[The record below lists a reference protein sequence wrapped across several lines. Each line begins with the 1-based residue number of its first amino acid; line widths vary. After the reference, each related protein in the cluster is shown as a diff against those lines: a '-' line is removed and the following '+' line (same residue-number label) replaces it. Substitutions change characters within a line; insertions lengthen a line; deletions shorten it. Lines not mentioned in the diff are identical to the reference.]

1 MNDEADEIDE
11 IELEVEQAL
20 FAATL
25 EFADPTHRE
34 AFLEKAC
41 AGDPSLRARIQ
52 ALLDAHTRAEG
63 FFDFVPP
70 PPRPESSVST
80 VITEPASD
88 HDQAHIGPY
97 RIVRRLGEGGCGV
110 VYLAEQETPVRRAV
124 ALKVVRLGMDTERI
138 IVRFLHERQALAMM
152 NHPGIARI
160 YEAGATDSGR
170 PYFAMELVEGERI
183 TTYCETR
190 RLTIEQ
196 RLELFIQVCLAVQ
209 HAHQKGVLHRDL
221 KPSNVLITGQDDSAV
236 PKVIDFGIAKTIDP
250 YGESAGDATPA
261 THAAGQFIGTPAYM
275 SPEQAAEGRT
285 DVDTRADIYGLGALL
300 YELLAG
306 RPPFD
311 SEVLMKQGLD
321 VMRRTIRDVDPPSPS
336 ALLRSLPADE
346 LAALASQRQ
355 STPAA
360 LIATLQ
366 HDLDWVVMRAL
377 EKDRSRRYATA
388 QGLASDLRR
397 YLDHVPVTARPP
409 GAFYRLGK
417 LTRRNRPAVFAG
429 TAVFL
434 ALLGGFGVSTR
445 LYLRERA
452 ALREKT
458 RLLELAEQAERIS
471 QAVFLTRD
479 NRMEEANAILANLPR
494 PPDRPSFEGL
504 TAYRT
509 IGEWLARQERWT
521 EAASRLA
528 VVERVGELDAWT
540 SVTVDHQA
548 YGVTLLMSGD
558 VKGYETFCR
567 SHADR
572 FANETNGDAV
582 GRVLKTCLL
591 RPIDAAQRQRLEPL
605 GQRVELW
612 FPQLPSNHA
621 RNWAVV
627 PISLWRYRTGDIDG
641 AVQLLQPAYQPKD
654 HGSLMATV
662 RVLLALC
669 ARQQG
674 DHAQADSLVATIR
687 ADIPTRLIGGSIQD
701 AYREGFWYDWAFVR
715 VLLKEADSLRP

>member
-1 MNDEADEIDE
+1 MSDEADEIDE

-25 EFADPTHRE
+25 ECSDPAHRE

-70 PPRPESSVST
+70 PPRPDPSDS
-80 VITEPASD
+80 PAPAPPRD

-110 VYLAEQETPVRRAV
+110 VYLAEQENPVRRAV

-138 IVRFLHERQALAMM
+138 IARFLRERQALAMM
-152 NHPGIARI
+152 SHPCIACI

-221 KPSNVLITGQDDSAV
+221 KPSNILVTGEDDSAM

-250 YGESAGDATPA
+250 YGETAADATY
-261 THAAGQFIGTPAYM
+261 AAEQFIGTPAYM

-285 DVDTRADIYGLGALL
+285 DVDTRADIYGLGAVL

-311 SEVLMKQGLD
+311 SDGLMKKGLD
-321 VMRRTIRDVDPPSPS
+321 EMRRTLRNVDPPSPS
-336 ALLRSLPADE
+336 ALLRALPPNE
-346 LAALASQRQ
+346 LASLAEGRQ
-355 STPAA
+355 CTPTT
-360 LIATLQ
+360 LIATLR

-377 EKDRSRRYATA
+377 EKDPARRYPTA

-397 YLDHVPVTARPP
+397 YLDHEPVTARPP
-409 GAFYRLGK
+409 GALYRLGK
-417 LTRRNRPAVFAG
+417 LTRRNR
-429 TAVFL
+429 TAVFSGAAVFI
-434 ALLGGFGVSTR
+434 ALLAGFGVSTR

-509 IGEWLARQERWT
+509 IGEWLALHERWA

-528 VVERVGELDAWT
+528 VVERVGELDAWR

-567 SHADR
+567 RHADR

-591 RPIDAAQRQRLEPL
+591 LPIDAAQRQRLEPL

-612 FPQLPSNHA
+612 FPQLPPREA

-627 PISLWRYRTGDIDG
+627 PISLWRYRTGDIEG

-669 ARQQG
+669 ARQRG
-674 DHAQADSLVATIR
+674 DHAQADSLVETIR
-687 ADIPTRLIGGSIQD
+687 ADIPTRLIGGSTRD
-701 AYREGFWYDWAFVR
+701 PYREGFWYDWAFVR
-715 VLLKEADSLRP
+715 VLLQEADSLPALK